1 MMMLVET
8 ILFCILRKNKCLM
21 KKTAKLLVTALA
33 LFFVL
38 SPAIHAQSRFVDKL
52 YYSFNVVA
60 SKVGKDIGALDVEQ
74 RIGYYV
80 CKDFGVYLPIG
91 IAECLYNRST
101 TKNYDFQG
109 KLGLGMAYRHFFNG
123 TDGLEVSL
131 TGLATVGNYDFN
143 YWQGRLMCA
152 YAIRNSRERTSFLG
166 LGLQYSSPY
175 DNEFNGKKILPC
187 AMFAWSF

>member
-1 MMMLVET
+1 MVSALLFSLVS
-8 ILFCILRKNKCLM
+8 
-21 KKTAKLLVTALA
+21 
-33 LFFVL
+33 VL
-38 SPAIHAQSRFVDKL
+38 SAQERFVDKL

-166 LGLQYSSPY
+166 VGLQYSSPY
-175 DNEFNGKKILPC
+175 DNEFKGKTIQPC
-187 AMFAWSF
+187 VMFGWSF

>member
-1 MMMLVET
+1 M
-8 ILFCILRKNKCLM
+8 
-21 KKTAKLLVTALA
+21 ALLLA
-33 LFFVL
+33 MTSGL
-38 SPAIHAQSRFVDKL
+38 SAQERFVDKL

-60 SKVGKDIGALDVEQ
+60 SRLGKDIGSLDVEQ
-74 RIGYYV
+74 RLGFKV
-80 CKDFGVYLPIG
+80 CDDFGVYVPVTVS
-91 IAECLYNRST
+91 ESLYNRST
-101 TKNYDFQG
+101 TKNYDFQA

-166 LGLQYSSPY
+166 VGLQYSSPY
-175 DNEFNGKKILPC
+175 DNEFKGKTIQPC
-187 AMFAWSF
+187 VMFGWAF